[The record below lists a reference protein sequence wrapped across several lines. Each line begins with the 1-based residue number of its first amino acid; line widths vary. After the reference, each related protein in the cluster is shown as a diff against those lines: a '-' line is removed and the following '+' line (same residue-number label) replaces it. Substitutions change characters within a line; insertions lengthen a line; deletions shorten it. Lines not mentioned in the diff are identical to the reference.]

1 MLSFAAELR
10 MCNSTKAERRE
21 RVLTVLRRLHL
32 ADDEI
37 RTRIGSV
44 DERGLSGGQR
54 KRVSIGLELIGS
66 PRVLLVDEPTS
77 GLDAKMALSVIQLLR
92 ERTDCVAA
100 ELHVKAENAGAM
112 SFYKRFGFEID
123 PEHGFSRDHYYIEGH
138 NYHAFYMRYSFVPR
152 RNRWCTLL

>member
-1 MLSFAAELR
+1 

-92 ERTDCVAA
+92 ELCRDGGGQTVVASI
-100 ELHVKAENAGAM
+100 HQP
-112 SFYKRFGFEID
+112 S
-123 PEHGFSRDHYYIEGH
+123 
-138 NYHAFYMRYSFVPR
+138 
-152 RNRWCTLL
+152 